1 MKNVEREGTKR
12 GVFER
17 QGNALLDKG
26 REDPEATKN
35 HPRKS
40 KGHRS
45 CAAVLHADCTRST
58 REPHVPRKEL
68 VLAEQG

>member
-1 MKNVEREGTKR
+1 M
-12 GVFER
+12 
-17 QGNALLDKG
+17 DKS

-45 CAAVLHADCTRST
+45 CAAVLHADCTRGT
-58 REPHVPRKEL
+58 REPDVPRKEL